1 MRCLPPFGLR
11 VSESCHF
18 KRADE
23 SPFAMEQNVKMQ
35 NKTKNPKGG
44 RQSAMRCLPPF
55 GLRVSESCH
64 FKRADESPFAME
76 QNVKMIWMGL
86 LLAQTFYTS

>member
-1 MRCLPPFGLR
+1 
-11 VSESCHF
+11 
-18 KRADE
+18 
-23 SPFAMEQNVKMQ
+23 
-35 NKTKNPKGG
+35 
-44 RQSAMRCLPPF
+44 MRCLPPF

>member
-23 SPFAMEQNVKMQ
+23 SPFAMKPDVKI
-35 NKTKNPKGG
+35 
-44 RQSAMRCLPPF
+44 
-55 GLRVSESCH
+55 
-64 FKRADESPFAME
+64 
-76 QNVKMIWMGL
+76 IWMGL
-86 LLAQTFYTS
+86 LLAQAFYTS

>member
-23 SPFAMEQNVKMQ
+23 SPFAMEPDVKI
-35 NKTKNPKGG
+35 
-44 RQSAMRCLPPF
+44 
-55 GLRVSESCH
+55 
-64 FKRADESPFAME
+64 
-76 QNVKMIWMGL
+76 IWMGL
-86 LLAQTFYTS
+86 LLTQAFYTS